1 MRLLLALTAAVSL
14 AACSHNKANVDT
26 GPETGQVSTDTVR
39 TTGTATGT
47 ATGTVDTTNTSAD
60 TVRPST
66 PDSL

>member
-1 MRLLLALTAAVSL
+1 MRLLLALTTAVSL

-26 GPETGQVSTDTVR
+26 GPETGKVSTDTVR

-47 ATGTVDTTNTSAD
+47 ATGTVDTTRASAD
-60 TVRPST
+60 TARPST